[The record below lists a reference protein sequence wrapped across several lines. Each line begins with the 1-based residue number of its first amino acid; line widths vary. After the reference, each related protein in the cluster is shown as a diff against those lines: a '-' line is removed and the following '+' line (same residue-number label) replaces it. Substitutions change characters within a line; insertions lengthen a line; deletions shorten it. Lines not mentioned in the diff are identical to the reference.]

1 MKTLTSSCSNII
13 LDKKG
18 DNRPVFSSRELRHEV
33 SILPS
38 KKLVHSVGFLHWL
51 CVKHKPICPI
61 RGSSSFS
68 PESQV
73 DLEAEDAQN
82 QETNESKTVHVKFQL
97 RKECSFGEQFTIV
110 GDDPLLGLWDPESGI
125 PLNWSDGHLW
135 TVEMDIPVGKSIQ
148 FKFILKGIAEKIFW
162 QPGPDR
168 ILQTWETS
176 NTIVVWEDWEDAALQ
191 KITEEEPSANGSEEP
206 AVNPESLIVAENLT
220 CQKEELVSDMSNGA
234 VTVDVSSNPEKKP
247 SPVTCKKAIVA
258 DNISPEQEKPQ
269 AIVADNISPVQEK
282 PLAIVA
288 DNISPVQ
295 EKPLSIVAD
304 NISDSEGASAV
315 NVNVSN
321 AVLGEKRTSHQE
333 EEQRTTSSK
342 STVIREDVVRND
354 DVPTAINSAS
364 SDVQGSLVTHGGDV
378 VLVTGLSAATG
389 IPSEA
394 AIDSEGEGCRAS
406 DASVG
411 VGEKDHNLPE
421 FDEKREVGDEPLR
434 GETMD
439 GFNDEEPHGNEI
451 IHKPLAKEVKFD
463 VDDNPHREESIKGL
477 DDEEQHSHELVYK
490 PWAKEEKKQEFVR
503 NCVVQNDLHWIQK
516 LLTSLGLL

>member
-1 MKTLTSSCSNII
+1 M
-13 LDKKG
+13 
-18 DNRPVFSSRELRHEV
+18 
-33 SILPS
+33 
-38 KKLVHSVGFLHWL
+38 
-51 CVKHKPICPI
+51 
-61 RGSSSFS
+61 
-68 PESQV
+68 
-73 DLEAEDAQN
+73 
-82 QETNESKTVHVKFQL
+82 
-97 RKECSFGEQFTIV
+97 
-110 GDDPLLGLWDPESGI
+110 
-125 PLNWSDGHLW
+125 
-135 TVEMDIPVGKSIQ
+135 
-148 FKFILKGIAEKIFW
+148 
-162 QPGPDR
+162 
-168 ILQTWETS
+168 
-176 NTIVVWEDWEDAALQ
+176 Q

-258 DNISPEQEKPQ
+258 DNISPEQEKPL

-288 DNISPVQ
+288 DNISPAQ
-295 EKPLSIVAD
+295 EKPLAIVAD
-304 NISDSEGASAV
+304 NISDSEGASA
-315 NVNVSN
+315 VNVSN

-333 EEQRTTSSK
+333 EEHRTTSSK

-364 SDVQGSLVTHGGDV
+364 SNVQGSLVTHGGDA

-421 FDEKREVGDEPLR
+421 V
-434 GETMD
+434 T
-439 GFNDEEPHGNEI
+439 
-451 IHKPLAKEVKFD
+451 A
-463 VDDNPHREESIKGL
+463 
-477 DDEEQHSHELVYK
+477 
-490 PWAKEEKKQEFVR
+490 
-503 NCVVQNDLHWIQK
+503 
-516 LLTSLGLL
+516 